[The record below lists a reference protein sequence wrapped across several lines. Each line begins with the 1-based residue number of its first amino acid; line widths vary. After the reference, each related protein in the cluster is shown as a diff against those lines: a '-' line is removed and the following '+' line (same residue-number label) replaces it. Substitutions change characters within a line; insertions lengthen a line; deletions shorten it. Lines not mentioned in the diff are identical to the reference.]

1 MGPKNREELK
11 DSLDEICDQLGLVD
25 GQDDRC
31 SKQFLPFV
39 QKIFSLPYEPVPGEK
54 IIEEAKKSMMNYF
67 KCLSRAI
74 ECLAVSSLELFL
86 LIPQCD
92 IRKMLRD
99 SRLHH
104 YIETRLESYFGDV
117 ENHKISSNTVLPHVL
132 SASFAF
138 LQSGSAK
145 ADQTKIKLSKK
156 LEM

>member
-11 DSLDEICDQLGLVD
+11 DSLDEICDRLGLVD

-31 SKQFLPFV
+31 SEKFLGFV

-54 IIEEAKKSMMNYF
+54 VIEESKTSMMTYF

-74 ECLAVSSLELFL
+74 ESVATSSLELFL

-92 IRKMLRD
+92 IRKTLRD

-117 ENHKISSNTVLPHVL
+117 QNQEISSKHEEHKHDHEHEHKEHAENL
-132 SASFAF
+132 S
-138 LQSGSAK
+138 
-145 ADQTKIKLSKK
+145 THI
-156 LEM
+156 